1 MPGLEHMLAV
11 GSSVEAILHS
21 GFSPSRAESKGGS
34 DNNPMFWFT
43 TGHFFTEDQQ
53 IRLRETLIGK
63 SLSNK

>member
-1 MPGLEHMLAV
+1 
-11 GSSVEAILHS
+11 
-21 GFSPSRAESKGGS
+21 
-34 DNNPMFWFT
+34 MFWFT